1 MEMGSWKWGHG
12 NGVMEMG
19 SWKWGQGA
27 KLDRNPRSPY
37 APFMPRS
44 LRIEFP
50 GAYYHPPSRK
60 ASDGHA

>member
-1 MEMGSWKWGHG
+1 MNLARNGCKWGANRK
-12 NGVMEMG
+12 NGVRV
-19 SWKWGQGA
+19 Q
-27 KLDRNPRSPY
+27 KLTKIPLPY